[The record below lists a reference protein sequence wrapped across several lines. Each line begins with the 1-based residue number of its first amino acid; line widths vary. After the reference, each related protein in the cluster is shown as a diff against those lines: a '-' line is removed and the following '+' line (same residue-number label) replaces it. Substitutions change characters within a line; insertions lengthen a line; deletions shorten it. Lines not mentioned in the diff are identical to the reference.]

1 MADFKSRQLKL
12 QENRNIKIV
21 QNEED
26 VDCYIYLDKPN
37 YTKVFLFQIDL
48 RQDLIGVSVD
58 YMSHST
64 QLAVHW
70 ITQVIRNGV
79 ITPIAPMLTNKQYQK
94 LVEIK
99 KDECLVCKYFG
110 NGLRL

>member
-12 QENRNIKIV
+12 EYFLENRNLKIV

-26 VDCYIYLDKPN
+26 VDCYIYLDKPT
-37 YTKVFLFQIDL
+37 YTKLFLFQIDL

-58 YMSHST
+58 YMSHSK
-64 QLAVHW
+64 QLAVHS

-79 ITPIAPMLTNKQYQK
+79 ITEIAPKT
-94 LVEIK
+94 IK
-99 KDECLVCKYFG
+99 
-110 NGLRL
+110 NGISG